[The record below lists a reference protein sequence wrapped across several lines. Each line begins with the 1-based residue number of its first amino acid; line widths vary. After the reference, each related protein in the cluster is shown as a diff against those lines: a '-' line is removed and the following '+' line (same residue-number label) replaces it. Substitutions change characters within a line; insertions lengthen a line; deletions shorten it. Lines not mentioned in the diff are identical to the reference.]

1 METMAENVVAAVA
14 EKRPPILEK
23 GMYDSWKTRIWI
35 YIKGRENGERLIDS
49 IKNGPFEFKKEITIS
64 GVNGALDEKRT
75 ELTLQERKSKLYDE
89 FDRFTSEPG
98 ESIHS
103 YYWRYAK
110 FINDM
115 NIIHMTMTKIQV
127 NTKFVNHLQPK
138 WSRFVTAAKQAKDLH
153 NVNFNLLYEFLKHN
167 ENVAKEVREMRQR
180 LLTVFLFFSSSSLC
194 KEKPNGKLI
203 YNSILNGLYVRRMI
217 PEPGDQDSEVP
228 IAETFHEQTD
238 EELTE
243 NKVKQMEAD
252 DQAIQTI
259 HMGLPE
265 DIYAAIDSCET
276 A

>member
-64 GVNGALDEKRT
+64 GVNGALDEK
-75 ELTLQERKSKLYDE
+75 L
-89 FDRFTSEPG
+89 
-98 ESIHS
+98 
-103 YYWRYAK
+103 
-110 FINDM
+110 
-115 NIIHMTMTKIQV
+115 
-127 NTKFVNHLQPK
+127 
-138 WSRFVTAAKQAKDLH
+138 
-153 NVNFNLLYEFLKHN
+153 
-167 ENVAKEVREMRQR
+167 
-180 LLTVFLFFSSSSLC
+180 FSSSSLC

-265 DIYAAIDSCET
+265 DIYAAVDSCET